1 MFAGLFAGLLKW
13 LSGGVL
19 DRVLQHLETKAKNET
34 DREKLRTEV
43 TIEQVKAELARRAQQ
58 SDLVKAS
65 LAHRIMWFP
74 AFVICLDTAILYT
87 AHIVDA
93 VWQLP
98 GDVATLDASMVTV
111 FSAALAFMFVSG
123 K

>member
-1 MFAGLFAGLLKW
+1 MAFLGFVLKW

-19 DRVLQHLETKAKNET
+19 ERVLGHLETRAKNEV
-34 DREKLRTEV
+34 DREKLKTEV
-43 TIEQVKAELARRAQQ
+43 TIETIKAELHRRSQQ
-58 SDLVKAS
+58 TDLVKAS

-74 AFVICLDTAILYT
+74 AFVICLDAAVLFT

-98 GDVATLDASMVTV
+98 GDVAPLDATMAGV
-111 FSAALAFMFVSG
+111 FMASLTFMFAAG

>member
-1 MFAGLFAGLLKW
+1 VMAFLGFVLKW

-19 DRVLQHLETKAKNET
+19 ERVLGHLETRAKNEV
-34 DREKLRTEV
+34 DREKLKTEV
-43 TIEQVKAELARRAQQ
+43 TIETIKAELHRRSQQ
-58 SDLVKAS
+58 TDLVKAS

-74 AFVICLDTAILYT
+74 AFVICLDAAVLFT

-98 GDVATLDASMVTV
+98 GDVAPLDATMAGV
-111 FSAALAFMFVSG
+111 FMASLTFMFAAG